1 MWDDTV
7 FAHGAQH
14 GGPHKLHLHP
24 NTIPD
29 PYKFTGAGIRCFL
42 SPVLKGNCDECR
54 KNFMSPDKK
63 CPETCFCRW

>member
-14 GGPHKLHLHP
+14 GGPHKLHLHS

-29 PYKFTGAGIRCFL
+29 PYKFTDAGIRCFL